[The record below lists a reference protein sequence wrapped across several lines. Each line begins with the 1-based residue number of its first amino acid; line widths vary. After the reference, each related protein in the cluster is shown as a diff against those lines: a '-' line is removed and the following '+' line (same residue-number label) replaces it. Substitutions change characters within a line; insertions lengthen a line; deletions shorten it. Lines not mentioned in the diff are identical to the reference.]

1 VAWLLEYYSR
11 FHLLCLFYNP
21 LCRYSR
27 CLSISCDLF
36 VSLPL
41 CLLRIEKERGRE
53 RERRIEEGRG
63 TAISCLACVIISV
76 DSAPLGTMVGVKY
89 VLGSYHR

>member
-1 VAWLLEYYSR
+1 
-11 FHLLCLFYNP
+11 
-21 LCRYSR
+21 
-27 CLSISCDLF
+27 
-36 VSLPL
+36 
-41 CLLRIEKERGRE
+41 LLRIEKERGRE

>member
-1 VAWLLEYYSR
+1 
-11 FHLLCLFYNP
+11 
-21 LCRYSR
+21 
-27 CLSISCDLF
+27 